1 MGFKEFKKALYES
14 NLNLKRPPKPPVEID
29 EEIEMIYQDDTP
41 WVDHLLRV
49 QENFIILGENSGMP
63 IMLTPGGISIGI
75 GLKTPKLNKI
85 AKGFNIIYP
94 PNPFENITFIL
105 VEYKDGQTSVLTLSD
120 KSIVA
125 AIEKKCTRD
134 DSLSLSEDDSEKLRI
149 LIKGYNYILQF

>member
-1 MGFKEFKKALYES
+1 M
-14 NLNLKRPPKPPVEID
+14 V
-29 EEIEMIYQDDTP
+29 YQDDAP

-49 QENFIILGENSGMP
+49 QENFIILGANSGQP
-63 IMLTPGGISIGI
+63 IMLVPGGICIGI

-94 PNPFENITFIL
+94 PNPFEHVTFIL
-105 VEYKDGQTSVLTLSD
+105 VEYNEGETSVLTLSD

-134 DSLSLSEDDSEKLRI
+134 DSLSLSEEESEKLRL

>member
-1 MGFKEFKKALYES
+1 MGFKDFKKALYES
-14 NLNLKRPPKPPVEID
+14 NLNLKKPPKPPVEMD
-29 EEIEMIYQDDTP
+29 EEIEMIYQDDAP

-49 QENFIILGENSGMP
+49 QENFVILGANSGQP
-63 IMLTPGGISIGI
+63 IMLMPSGISIGI

-94 PNPFENITFIL
+94 QSPFEHVTFIL
-105 VEYKDGQTSVLTLSD
+105 VEYKEGENSVLTLSD

-134 DSLSLSEDDSEKLRI
+134 DSLTLSEDETEKLRL